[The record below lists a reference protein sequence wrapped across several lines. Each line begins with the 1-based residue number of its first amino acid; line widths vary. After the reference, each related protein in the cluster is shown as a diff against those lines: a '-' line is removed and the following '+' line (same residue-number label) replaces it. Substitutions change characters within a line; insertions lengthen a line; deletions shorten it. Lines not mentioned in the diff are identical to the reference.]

1 MKIVNLT
8 HGSSVY
14 TSNAYLLTGT
24 WNAIPDVNTLV
35 DTGRD
40 ARIFE
45 AIRNSPTGVGKR
57 RLDQVILTHSHYDH
71 ASLATAIKKEFGSVV
86 CGSSPNFEGIDRVLK
101 DGEHIRVADLDAMVI
116 LTPGHS
122 NDSLCLYCEG
132 DGILFVGDSPI
143 VIQTR
148 DNTYEDA
155 FLRSLERISALDV
168 KAIYPG
174 HGSPFLSDCNEL
186 ISQSLAN
193 VSGKN

>member
-8 HGSSVY
+8 LGSAVY

-40 ARIFE
+40 EKIIE
-45 AIRNSPTGVGKR
+45 AIHNSPTGVGKR

-71 ASLATAIKKEFGSVV
+71 ASLASKIKKEFGSVI
-86 CGSSPNFEGIDRVLK
+86 CGCSPNFEGMDRVLK
-101 DGEHIRVADLDAMVI
+101 DGERIRVADQDAVVI
-116 LTPGHS
+116 FTPGHS

-132 DGILFVGDSPI
+132 DRSLFVGDTPI

-155 FLRSLERISALDV
+155 FLRSLERIASLNV

-186 ISQSLAN
+186 ISQSVAN
-193 VSGKN
+193 VSEKK

>member
-1 MKIVNLT
+1 MKIANLT
-8 HGSSVY
+8 HGSAVY

-40 ARIFE
+40 TKIIE

-71 ASLATAIKKEFGSVV
+71 ASLASVIKKEFGPVV
-86 CGSSPNFEGIDRVLK
+86 CGSSPNFEGVDRVLK
-101 DGEHIRVADLDAMVI
+101 DGERIRVADLDAVVI
-116 LTPGHS
+116 FTPGHS

-132 DGILFVGDSPI
+132 EGILFVGDSPI

-155 FLRSLERISALDV
+155 FIASLERIAALNV

-174 HGSPFLSDCNEL
+174 HGSPYLSGCNEL
-186 ISQSLAN
+186 ISQSVAN

>member
-1 MKIVNLT
+1 MKIINLT
-8 HGSSVY
+8 LGSEVY

-35 DTGRD
+35 DAGRD
-40 ARIFE
+40 IKVIE
-45 AIRNSPTGVGKR
+45 AIYSSPTGVGKR

-71 ASLATAIKKEFGSVV
+71 ASMAPAIQKEFGSVV

-101 DGEHIRVADLDAMVI
+101 DGERIRVADLDAVVI

-132 DGILFVGDSPI
+132 EGILFVGDTPV

-155 FLRSLERISALDV
+155 FLHSLERIAALNV
-168 KAIYPG
+168 TAIYPG
-174 HGSPFLSDCNEL
+174 HGRPILSDCNEL
-186 ISQSLAN
+186 IRQSLAN
-193 VSGKN
+193 VSAKT

>member
-1 MKIVNLT
+1 MKIANLT
-8 HGSSVY
+8 LGSAVY

-40 ARIFE
+40 LKIVE
-45 AIRNSPTGVGKR
+45 VIRNSPTGVGKR

-71 ASLATAIKKEFGSVV
+71 ASLTQVIKKEFGPVV
-86 CGSSPNFEGIDRVLK
+86 CGCSPNFDGMDRVLK
-101 DGEHIRVADLDAMVI
+101 DGERIRVADLDAMVI

-132 DGILFVGDSPI
+132 DGILFVGDTPV

-155 FLRSLERISALDV
+155 FIASLERIAALNV

-174 HGSPFLSDCNEL
+174 HGSPYLSNCNEL
-186 ISQSLAN
+186 ISQSVAN
-193 VSGKN
+193 VTGKN

>member
-8 HGSSVY
+8 LGSSVY

-40 ARIFE
+40 PKVIE
-45 AIRNSPTGVGKR
+45 AIRNSATGVGKR
-57 RLDQVILTHSHYDH
+57 RLEQVILTHSHYDH
-71 ASLATAIKKEFGSVV
+71 ASMAMAVKKEFGPVV
-86 CGSSPNFEGIDRVLK
+86 SGCSPNFEGIDRVLK
-101 DGEHIRVADLDAMVI
+101 DGERIRVADLDAVVI
-116 LTPGHS
+116 FTPGHS
-122 NDSLCLYCEG
+122 HDSLCLYCEG
-132 DGILFVGDSPI
+132 EGILFVGDTPV

-155 FLRSLERISALDV
+155 FIASLERIAALNI

-174 HGSPFLSDCNEL
+174 HGSPFLSNCNEL

-193 VSGKN
+193 VSQKK

>member
-1 MKIVNLT
+1 MKIANLT
-8 HGSSVY
+8 QGSSVY

-24 WNAIPDVNTLV
+24 WNTIPDVNTLV

-40 ARIFE
+40 PKVIE

-71 ASLATAIKKEFGSVV
+71 ASMMMAIKKEFGPVV
-86 CGSSPNFEGIDRVLK
+86 SGSSKNFEGIDRVLK
-101 DGEHIRVADLDAMVI
+101 DGERIRVADLDAVVI
-116 LTPGHS
+116 FTPGHS

-132 DGILFVGDSPI
+132 EGILFVGDTPV

-155 FLRSLERISALDV
+155 FLASLERIAALNV

-174 HGSPFLSDCNEL
+174 HGSPFLSNCNEL

-193 VSGKN
+193 VS

>member
-8 HGSSVY
+8 QGSAVY

-24 WNAIPDVNTLV
+24 WNAIPDVNTLI

-40 ARIFE
+40 EKIIR
-45 AIRNSPTGVGKR
+45 AIYNSPTGVGKR

-86 CGSSPNFEGIDRVLK
+86 CGSSPNFEGIDRVFK

-132 DGILFVGDSPI
+132 DGILFIGDSPI

-155 FLRSLERISALDV
+155 FLRSLERIAALDV

-186 ISQSLAN
+186 ISQSLDN

>member
-1 MKIVNLT
+1 MKIANLT
-8 HGSSVY
+8 QGSAVY

-24 WNAIPDVNTLV
+24 WNAIPDINTLI

-40 ARIFE
+40 PKVID

-71 ASLATAIKKEFGSVV
+71 ASLVPVIKKEFGSVV
-86 CGSSPNFEGIDRVLK
+86 CGCSPNFEGIDRVLK
-101 DGEHIRVADLDAMVI
+101 DGERIRVADLDAVVI

-132 DGILFVGDSPI
+132 EGILFVGDTPV

-155 FLRSLERISALDV
+155 FLHSLERIAALNV
-168 KAIYPG
+168 TAIYSG
-174 HGSPFLSDCNEL
+174 HGRPILSQCNEL
-186 ISQSLAN
+186 IRQSLAN
-193 VSGKN
+193 VSAKT

>member
-1 MKIVNLT
+1 MKIANLT
-8 HGSSVY
+8 QGSAVY

-24 WNAIPDVNTLV
+24 WNAIPDINTLI

-40 ARIFE
+40 PKVID

-71 ASLATAIKKEFGSVV
+71 ASLVPVIKKEFGPVV
-86 CGSSPNFEGIDRVLK
+86 CGCSPNFEGIGRVLN
-101 DGEHIRVADLDAMVI
+101 DGERIRVADLDAVVI

-132 DGILFVGDSPI
+132 EGILFVGDTPV

-155 FLRSLERISALDV
+155 FLHSLERIAALNV
-168 KAIYPG
+168 TAIYPG
-174 HGSPFLSDCNEL
+174 HGRPILSDCNEL
-186 ISQSLAN
+186 IRQSLAN
-193 VSGKN
+193 VSAKT

>member
-8 HGSSVY
+8 QGSAVY

-40 ARIFE
+40 KKIIE
-45 AIRNSPTGVGKR
+45 AIYNSPTGVGKR

-71 ASLATAIKKEFGSVV
+71 ASLAPMIKKEFGPVV
-86 CGSSPNFEGIDRVLK
+86 CGCSPNFEGKDRVLK
-101 DGEHIRVADLDAMVI
+101 DGERIRVADLDAVVI

-132 DGILFVGDSPI
+132 EGILFVGDTPI

-148 DNTYEDA
+148 ENTYEDA
-155 FLRSLERISALDV
+155 FLRSLERIAALNV

-186 ISQSLAN
+186 ISQSVAN
-193 VSGKN
+193 VSEKK

>member
-1 MKIVNLT
+1 MKIANLT
-8 HGSSVY
+8 QGSAVY

-40 ARIFE
+40 KKIIE
-45 AIRNSPTGVGKR
+45 AINNSPTGVGKR

-71 ASLATAIKKEFGSVV
+71 ASLASLIKKEFGPVV
-86 CGSSPNFEGIDRVLK
+86 CGCSPNFEEMDRVLH
-101 DGEHIRVADLDAMVI
+101 DGERIRVADLDAVVI
-116 LTPGHS
+116 FTPGHS

-132 DGILFVGDSPI
+132 EGILFVGDTPI

-148 DNTYEDA
+148 ENTYEDA
-155 FLRSLERISALDV
+155 FLRSLERIAALNV

-186 ISQSLAN
+186 ISQSVAN
-193 VSGKN
+193 VSEKK